1 MGTIERKQRLSLEQE
16 LELELARRRQELRMR
31 LVVLLVVVTMVL
43 GSTAATIV
51 HGASL
56 VAMPPAMAGVAL
68 LAWIVRRL
76 FPAR

>member
-1 MGTIERKQRLSLEQE
+1 MRAMGTIERRTGLDR
-16 LELELARRRQELRMR
+16 ELELARRRQELRMR
-31 LVVLLVVVTMVL
+31 VAVLLVVIVMVL

-56 VAMPPAMAGVAL
+56 VAMLPATASVAL

-76 FPAR
+76 FPPT